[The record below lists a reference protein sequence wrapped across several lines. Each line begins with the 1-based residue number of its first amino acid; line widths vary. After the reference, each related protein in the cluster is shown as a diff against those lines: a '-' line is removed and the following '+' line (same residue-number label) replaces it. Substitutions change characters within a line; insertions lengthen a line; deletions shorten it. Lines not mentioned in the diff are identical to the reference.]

1 MATLLLAEVAGGQLN
16 DVTARA
22 LTAALEL
29 KAPVDVLVAGHGAAA
44 AAEAAAK
51 LQGVAKVLL
60 ADDPLYEH
68 NLAEPLAALLVSL
81 ASGYEPARTELNK
94 L

>member
-1 MATLLLAEVAGGQLN
+1 MFSSR
-16 DVTARA
+16 VTAR
-22 LTAALEL
+22 
-29 KAPVDVLVAGHGAAA
+29 AA

-68 NLAEPLAALLVSL
+68 NLAEPLAALLGQPRL
-81 ASGYEPARTELNK
+81 RL
-94 L
+94 